1 MNIPASASGALRLC
15 ACLLAAGLAPLA
27 QAGSDE
33 WIPVDAA
40 TLDRA
45 RGGFTTPGGLAVSL
59 GIERLVSIN
68 GELVS
73 RTSFQ
78 IADVGSLSAEQA
90 RETSAA
96 LSAVKLIQNGSENIY
111 MAAFSNDVL
120 GGTVIQ
126 NTLNDQQIASQTII
140 NSSVNSAGL
149 LNTMNFNGNVSD
161 AIARA
166 AGPP

>member
-1 MNIPASASGALRLC
+1 MNHPARAFCASRLC
-15 ACLLAAGLAPLA
+15 ACLLAGLAPLA
-27 QAGSDE
+27 QAAGDD

-40 TLDRA
+40 TLDQA
-45 RGGFTTPGGLAVSL
+45 RGGFTTPAGLSVSL
-59 GIERLVSIN
+59 GLERLVSIN

-78 IADVGSLSAEQA
+78 IADIGTLSAEQA

-111 MAAFSNDVL
+111 MAAFSSATM

-126 NTLNDQQIASQTII
+126 NTLNDQQIASRTLI
-140 NSSVNSAGL
+140 SASVNSAGL
-149 LNTMNFNGNVSD
+149 LNAINFHGNVSD
-161 AIARA
+161 ALARA
-166 AGPP
+166 AGPR